1 MQKTKKMTGLYGGP
15 ASRFDAGLLFW
26 KVPNLLLQMKLFT
39 VPTVSKLSLNN
50 SKGNSLIRKAVFT
63 MLLSKL
69 FSVLGYKVCWI
80 IVTANKHK
88 LVRNASNANTCM
100 YVPA

>member
-1 MQKTKKMTGLYGGP
+1 MEGP
-15 ASRFDAGLLFW
+15 KS
-26 KVPNLLLQMKLFT
+26 KSLLLQIVIFNLT
-39 VPTVSKLSLNN
+39 APTVSKLSLNN

-100 YVPA
+100 YAPT

>member
-1 MQKTKKMTGLYGGP
+1 MAQPLNLTLGVFLEGSKSK
-15 ASRFDAGLLFW
+15 
-26 KVPNLLLQMKLFT
+26 NLLLQIKLFIA
-39 VPTVSKLSLNN
+39 PTVSKLSLNN

-80 IVTANKHK
+80 SHSK
-88 LVRNASNANTCM
+88 
-100 YVPA
+100 